1 MLATDSHIR
10 GPASPPMTA
19 PIVEVV
25 DLEKR
30 YGATKALD
38 GVSFQVAEGEIFGLL
53 GPNGAGKS
61 TLVSILACLLEPTD
75 GEARILGRPAN
86 PNDRALR
93 RQLGIVPQELAL
105 YGELTA
111 RENLAFFGSLY
122 SLTDKVL
129 RQRVDRLLEATGL
142 VEQADHPVSTFS
154 GGMKRRLNLGAAL
167 VHEPKLVLLDEPAVG
182 VDPQSRAHLFDEIR
196 RLHDGGTTILYISHY
211 IEEVQ
216 TLCSRVGIIDHGHL
230 IAYDTLPNLLQLLE
244 GVIQFRVSAV
254 TPELRKQLNA
264 LADAR
269 WSEAVGNQIVLHCRD
284 VKSTLPRLI
293 AALSETRTELVSI
306 ETIEP
311 NLERVF
317 LHLTG
322 SSLRD

>member
-1 MLATDSHIR
+1 
-10 GPASPPMTA
+10 MTA
-19 PIVEVV
+19 PLVEVV
-25 DLEKR
+25 DLQKR

-61 TLVSILACLLEPTD
+61 TLVSILACLLEPTA

-86 PNDRALR
+86 PNDRTLR

-111 RENLAFFGSLY
+111 RENLAFFGGLY
-122 SLTDKVL
+122 DLSGTVL
-129 RQRVDRLLEATGL
+129 RERVDRLLEATGL
-142 VEQADHPVSTFS
+142 VEQADQAVSTFS

-182 VDPQSRAHLFDEIR
+182 VDPQSRAHLFEEIR
-196 RLHDGGTTILYISHY
+196 RLHQAGTTILYISHY

-230 IAYDTLPNLLQLLE
+230 IACDTLPALLQLLE
-244 GVIQFRVSAV
+244 GVIQFRVSAI
-254 TPELRKQLNA
+254 TPELRNELSA
-264 LADAR
+264 IADAR
-269 WSEAVGNQIVLHCRD
+269 WSDTGGNRIVMHCRD

-293 AALSETRTELVSI
+293 AALFQTRTELLSI

-322 SSLRD
+322 STLRD

>member
-1 MLATDSHIR
+1 
-10 GPASPPMTA
+10 MTA
-19 PIVEVV
+19 PLVEVV
-25 DLEKR
+25 DLKKN

-38 GVSFQVAEGEIFGLL
+38 GASFDVSEGEIFGLL

-61 TLVSILACLLEPTD
+61 TLVSILACLLEASS
-75 GEARILGRPAN
+75 GEARILGRKASPT
-86 PNDRALR
+86 DRTLR

-111 RENLAFFGSLY
+111 RENLAFFGRLY
-122 SLTDKVL
+122 GLSKPVL
-129 RQRVDRLLEATGL
+129 RDRVDRLLDATGL
-142 VEQADHPVSTFS
+142 VDQADHVVSTFS

-182 VDPQSRAHLFDEIR
+182 VDPQSRAHLFEEVR
-196 RLHDGGTTILYISHY
+196 RLHRGGTTILYISHY

-216 TLCSRVGIIDHGHL
+216 MLCSRVGIIDRGRL
-230 IAYDTLPNLLQLLE
+230 IACDTLPGLLRLLE
-244 GVIQFRVSAV
+244 GEIQFRVAEN
-254 TPELRKQLNA
+254 TPQFRERLNS
-264 LADAR
+264 LADVHVH
-269 WSEAVGNQIVLHCRD
+269 WSVSDDNKIRLRCRD
-284 VKSTLPRLI
+284 VKATLPALI
-293 AALSETRTELVSI
+293 SLLSQTQTELLSI

-322 SSLRD
+322 STLRD

>member
-1 MLATDSHIR
+1 MN
-10 GPASPPMTA
+10 A
-19 PIVEVV
+19 PLVEVV

-38 GVSFQVAEGEIFGLL
+38 GVSFQAAEGEIFGLL

-61 TLVSILACLLEPTD
+61 TLVSILACLLEPTA

-86 PNDRALR
+86 PADRTLR

-111 RENLAFFGSLY
+111 RENLAFFGGLY
-122 SLTDKVL
+122 GLCDAVL
-129 RQRVDRLLEATGL
+129 RQQVDRLLEATGL
-142 VEQADHPVSTFS
+142 VEQADHAVSTFS

-182 VDPQSRAHLFDEIR
+182 VDPQSRAHLFEEIR
-196 RLHDGGTTILYISHY
+196 RLHQAGTTILYISHY

-216 TLCSRVGIIDHGHL
+216 TLCSRVGIIDHGRL
-230 IAYDTLPNLLQLLE
+230 IACDTLPNLLQLLE
-244 GVIQFRVSAV
+244 GLIQFRVSAI
-254 TPELRKQLNA
+254 TPELKSQLGA
-264 LADAR
+264 LPDTR
-269 WSEAVGNQIVLHCRD
+269 WSDTPGNQVALHCRD

-293 AALSETRTELVSI
+293 AALSQTRTELLSI

-322 SSLRD
+322 STLRD